1 MATNDG
7 INEKES
13 KKQKYFRKLKEEKA
27 HRFRTKTKDELN
39 RATTRRKKWNQ
50 ATVKYLKLYD
60 EFFLLL
66 FDFGQ
71 NEMEL

>member
-39 RATTRRKKWNQ
+39 RATTRRKK
-50 ATVKYLKLYD
+50 
-60 EFFLLL
+60 
-66 FDFGQ
+66 
-71 NEMEL
+71 